1 MTHHFLSR
9 YGRHT
14 FWWTL
19 AAFLLAWVP
28 LLSAG
33 AAPASEPDLIAYHGK
48 VIAVDPKFTI
58 AEAVAVKDGKI
69 VAVGSDDAV
78 VAMKGAATT
87 LIDLDGRTVLPG
99 LIDSHVHPG
108 AAMTEFDHDVPE
120 MESIADVLDYVRTR
134 AAAVGQGKWVEVS
147 QVFITRL
154 KEQRYPTRAE
164 LDEAA
169 PKNPV
174 VFSTGP
180 DAALNTLAMKL
191 SGIVK
196 GFKVDDDGPGFA
208 ETDPATGEPTGV
220 LRGCTRYVKSESAER
235 KPTDEDTYRRTI
247 ELFKDYNASGLT
259 CVCDRSAEPDAIA
272 RYAKMH
278 DAGDLTVRL
287 AVSEHVT
294 TIGSMESIQKHIR
307 SIADSPL
314 RKDDPMLRIIGI
326 KTFLDG
332 GMLTGSA
339 YLLEPWGVSKIYSIT
354 DPAYRGVL
362 LIPPKRLLPIARA
375 AAEAG
380 LQFTAHSVG
389 DGAVRTLLDT
399 YQQLDRELPPGTLR
413 ATRPCITHCN
423 FVDPADIKRFA
434 QLGVLADVQPV
445 WLYLDARTLSAQFGY
460 DRLSRFQP
468 LHDLFAAGAT
478 LGGGSDHMQK
488 IGARRAINAYDPFL
502 GIATAVTRTARWYD
516 RPLHPEEALSR
527 EEAIRLYTINNA
539 YLLFKETQVGSLE
552 PGKFADFIV
561 IDTDVLTCP
570 PERIEQTKVLD
581 TYLAGKRVFHR
592 DAPTNGTK

>member
-1 MTHHFLSR
+1 
-9 YGRHT
+9 
-14 FWWTL
+14 
-19 AAFLLAWVP
+19 
-28 LLSAG
+28 
-33 AAPASEPDLIAYHGK
+33 
-48 VIAVDPKFTI
+48 
-58 AEAVAVKDGKI
+58 
-69 VAVGSDDAV
+69 
-78 VAMKGAATT
+78 
-87 LIDLDGRTVLPG
+87 
-99 LIDSHVHPG
+99 
-108 AAMTEFDHDVPE
+108 
-120 MESIADVLDYVRTR
+120 
-134 AAAVGQGKWVEVS
+134 
-147 QVFITRL
+147 
-154 KEQRYPTRAE
+154 
-164 LDEAA
+164 
-169 PKNPV
+169 
-174 VFSTGP
+174 
-180 DAALNTLAMKL
+180 
-191 SGIVK
+191 
-196 GFKVDDDGPGFA
+196 
-208 ETDPATGEPTGV
+208 
-220 LRGCTRYVKSESAER
+220 
-235 KPTDEDTYRRTI
+235 
-247 ELFKDYNASGLT
+247 
-259 CVCDRSAEPDAIA
+259 
-272 RYAKMH
+272 
-278 DAGDLTVRL
+278 
-287 AVSEHVT
+287 
-294 TIGSMESIQKHIR
+294 
-307 SIADSPL
+307 
-314 RKDDPMLRIIGI
+314 
-326 KTFLDG
+326 
-332 GMLTGSA
+332 
-339 YLLEPWGVSKIYSIT
+339 
-354 DPAYRGVL
+354 VL

>member
-1 MTHHFLSR
+1 MTNQFLSR
-9 YGRHT
+9 IVRQA
-14 FWWTL
+14 L
-19 AAFLLAWVP
+19 RLAFLALLGASMP
-28 LLSAG
+28 LNANG
-33 AAPASEPDLIAYHGK
+33 AEPANDPDLIVYHAK
-48 VIAVDPKFTI
+48 VVTVDANFTI
-58 AEAVAVKDGKI
+58 AEALAVKDGRI

-78 VAMKGAATT
+78 VATKGPATT

-120 MESIADVLDYVRTR
+120 MESIADVLDYVRAR
-134 AAAVGQGKWVEVS
+134 AAAVGEGKWVEVS

-169 PKNPV
+169 PRNPV
-174 VFSTGP
+174 IFSTGP
-180 DAALNTLAMKL
+180 DAAINTLAMKL
-191 SGIVK
+191 SGIDK
-196 GFKVDDDGPGFA
+196 NFKVSDGGPGFA

-220 LRGCTRYVKSESAER
+220 LRGCTRYVKVESAER
-235 KPTDEDTYRRTI
+235 KPADDDTYRRTI
-247 ELFKDYNASGLT
+247 ALFKDYNASGLT

-272 RYAKMH
+272 RYTKMR

-287 AVSEHVT
+287 SVSEHVT
-294 TIGSMESIQKHIR
+294 TIGPMESIQKHIR
-307 SIADSPL
+307 SIAASPL
-314 RKDDPMLRIIGI
+314 RKDDPMLRLIGI

-339 YLLEPWGVSKIYSIT
+339 YMLDPWGVSKIYSIT

-362 LIPPKRLLPIARA
+362 LIPPQRLLPIARA
-375 AAEAG
+375 AAESG

-399 YQQLDRELPPGTLR
+399 YEQLDRELPPGALR

-423 FVDPADIKRFA
+423 FVDPADVKRFA
-434 QLGVLADVQPV
+434 QLGVVADVQPV

-460 DRLSRFQP
+460 DRLARFQP

-502 GIATAVTRTARWYD
+502 GIATAVTRAARWYD
-516 RPLHPEEALSR
+516 RPLHPEESLSR
-527 EEAIRLYTINNA
+527 EQAIRLYTINNA
-539 YLLFKETQVGSLE
+539 FLLFREAQVGSLE

-570 PERIEQTKVLD
+570 AERIGQTRVLD
-581 TYLAGKRVFHR
+581 TYLGGKRVFHS
-592 DAPTNGTK
+592 